1 MQKPTKPTK
10 RAKAKVETEVEK
22 IVPSVT
28 FVGDSDLMHNLIAQD
43 LTKLKKSFGV
53 SIDVKNDKIYI
64 TSDIMENC
72 RKTANVL
79 EEMFD
84 WFDRELTVNDSD
96 VDELIQQYLPKPFP
110 GTKYRNI
117 FITHDNVEISP
128 RTESQD
134 SLIKIIKNKKISVA
148 YGSSGGGK
156 TFISVLMGLKMLLDG
171 RFENITI
178 CRPLVTVGG
187 KDNIGFL
194 PGELS
199 DKIFP
204 FNSVLHQCFVE
215 LIGEKGLEQLIKE
228 KKLIFSPISFLR
240 GSTINSYVIADEA
253 QNFTRIEILTLLTR
267 LGKYSKLVC
276 TGDLI
281 QQDLLTKTE
290 KTGLE
295 LMTEKLQDLDRVGFV
310 KFTEKDI
317 QRDSIV
323 GDIIRAFE

>member
-10 RAKAKVETEVEK
+10 RAKAKVDTEVEK

-28 FVGDSDLMHNLIAQD
+28 FVGDSDLMHNLIEQD
-43 LTKLKKSFGV
+43 LTRLKKSFGV

-64 TSDIMENC
+64 TSDNIESC

-84 WFDRELTVNDSD
+84 WFDREITVEDSHID
-96 VDELIQQYLPKPFP
+96 DLIKEYLPKPFP

-215 LIGEKGLEQLIKE
+215 LVGEKGLEQLIKE

>member
-1 MQKPTKPTK
+1 MQKPTKATK
-10 RAKAKVETEVEK
+10 RAKAKVETEEVK
-22 IVPSVT
+22 VIPSVT
-28 FVGDSDLMHNLIAQD
+28 FVGDSDLMHNLTDHD

-53 SIDVKNDKIYI
+53 TIDVKNDKIHI
-64 TSDIMENC
+64 SSNVMENC

-84 WFDRELTVNDSD
+84 WFDRELTIDDSD
-96 VDELIQQYLPKPFP
+96 VDSLIQDYLPKPFP
-110 GTKYRNI
+110 GTKFKNI
-117 FITHDNVEISP
+117 FTTYDNIEISP

-134 SLIKIIKNKKISVA
+134 KLIHTIKNKKISVA
-148 YGSSGGGK
+148 HGSSGGGK
-156 TFISVLMGLKMLLDG
+156 TFISVLMGIKMLLDG
-171 RFENITI
+171 RYDNITI

-199 DKIFP
+199 EKIFP

-228 KKLIFSPISFLR
+228 KKLIFSPLSFLR

-253 QNFTRIEILTLLTR
+253 QNFTKIEILTLLTR

-281 QQDLLTKTE
+281 QQDLRTHSE

-295 LMTEKLQDLDRVGFV
+295 LMIEKLKDVDRIGFV

-317 QRDSIV
+317 QRDAIV
-323 GDIIRAFE
+323 GEIIRAFE